1 LGQACLCACGN
12 QFSGQLKLGRLC
24 LTGLANGGVG
34 QQFGF
39 HGFQAFQVDT
49 SSRFNAVSM
58 ALRGVVCVFF
68 TNTCST
74 SKVRP
79 LHSDGLIFNLFAK

>member
-1 LGQACLCACGN
+1 
-12 QFSGQLKLGRLC
+12 
-24 LTGLANGGVG
+24 LANGGVG

-39 HGFQAFQVDT
+39 HVFQAFHGY
-49 SSRFNAVSM
+49 SSKRFNAVSI

-68 TNTCST
+68 TNTCNT

-79 LHSDGLIFNLFAK
+79 LRSDGLIFNLFAK